1 VSNLMPLTSRI
12 QDFASREI
20 TFGEAGKNIVGKYG
34 REAGHRIMAELVAG
48 ANEIR
53 NEIIL
58 SMRNTPKSGRLYSR
72 GYSKKGKP
80 VMHRASSPGNPPAVD
95 TGALLRSIIAD
106 ARFTEVEVGSIITNP
121 PYPIFLEKGSA
132 KHRLEARPW
141 LEPAFKK
148 HEPGIRDNVR
158 RVLND
163 IAEEMHR

>member
-1 VSNLMPLTSRI
+1 MPLTSRI
-12 QDFASREI
+12 QDFAGREI

-95 TGALLRSIIAD
+95 TGDLLRSIIAD

-121 PYPIFLEKGSA
+121 PYPIFLEKGSP
-132 KHRLEARPW
+132 KTRLEARPW

-148 HEPGIRDNVR
+148 HEFGIRDSVR

-163 IAEEMHR
+163 IAKEMRQ